1 MKIAEDQPSGLTAL
15 DRPNSYIGRS
25 VPRPNLARLTQG
37 RGQYVTDVVLPRMV
51 HVAFVRSPHAHARIK
66 RIEAEQARK
75 APGLVAVVTGPEL
88 AKVITPWVGVL
99 THLKGIKSAPQHA
112 IAVERACWQGEAVC
126 AVVAKSRAEAEDA
139 CALVEVEYEVL
150 PAVTDAETALDAQ
163 TPVIHPELGDNLT
176 FERALNAGDPDK
188 AFAEAD
194 AVVETTFLFGRH
206 TGVTN
211 EPRAIVADWNAG
223 EERLTVYQGTQ
234 APHMTLNLFA
244 KHLGIEEHQ
253 VRVVTKD
260 VGGSFGIKV
269 HIYADEMAV
278 VALSKLLKRPVK
290 FIADRLE
297 SFVTDIHA
305 RDHRVNAKIGVKRDG
320 TITAFAIDDLT
331 GIGPY
336 SVYPRTSG
344 IEANQIVNLVGG
356 PYTCPNYRARARV
369 VFQNKNVMCQYRA
382 VGHPIATAVTEG
394 LVELAA
400 AKIGMD
406 VTEIRRRNLLPD
418 DKYPA
423 TSAAGLKFERLSHH
437 GCLDKI
443 LRMMDYEN
451 LRAEQTRLRGQG
463 IHRGIGFASFV
474 EVTNPSAAFY
484 GVGGARISSQD
495 GATVR
500 LDATGAVF
508 CHSGVT
514 EQGQGAEAVLAQC
527 VATSFGVPIERVR
540 VITGDT
546 DNTPYGG
553 GTWASRAAGI
563 GGEAAWQAGKA
574 LRGNVLA
581 AAASI
586 LQADPQALD
595 IRNGVV
601 VDADTGRERM
611 PLEEV
616 ARIVYFRPD
625 TLPPGFQAE
634 FMATRHYVPR
644 AYPFA
649 FTNGVQA
656 SYLEVDI
663 RTGEVR
669 LLKHWCVEDCGTVIN
684 PQLVD
689 EQIRGGIVQGI
700 GAALFE
706 HCLYD
711 AEGQML
717 NANMMDYLVPMAA
730 EMPDIEVGHVV
741 TPTADSELGAKGAG
755 EAGTAGAP
763 GCVMNAINDALRPL
777 GAAPITQMPITPE
790 RVLAALRASTS
801 SPHGGEW
808 SGWRGL
814 PSYRSLLPNPLT
826 RIASHIRPLPH
837 GER

>member
-1 MKIAEDQPSGLTAL
+1 
-15 DRPNSYIGRS
+15 
-25 VPRPNLARLTQG
+25 
-37 RGQYVTDVVLPRMV
+37 
-51 HVAFVRSPHAHARIK
+51 
-66 RIEAEQARK
+66 
-75 APGLVAVVTGPEL
+75 
-88 AKVITPWVGVL
+88 
-99 THLKGIKSAPQHA
+99 
-112 IAVERACWQGEAVC
+112 
-126 AVVAKSRAEAEDA
+126 
-139 CALVEVEYEVL
+139 
-150 PAVTDAETALDAQ
+150 
-163 TPVIHPELGDNLT
+163 
-176 FERALNAGDPDK
+176 
-188 AFAEAD
+188 
-194 AVVETTFLFGRH
+194 
-206 TGVTN
+206 
-211 EPRAIVADWNAG
+211 
-223 EERLTVYQGTQ
+223 
-234 APHMTLNLFA
+234 
-244 KHLGIEEHQ
+244 
-253 VRVVTKD
+253 
-260 VGGSFGIKV
+260 
-269 HIYADEMAV
+269 
-278 VALSKLLKRPVK
+278 LLKRPVK

-356 PYTCPNYRARARV
+356 PYVCPNYRARARV

-406 VTEIRRRNLLPD
+406 AAEIRRRNLFPD

-437 GCLDKI
+437 ASLDK
-443 LRMMDYEN
+443 LLGMMDYDG
-451 LRAEQTRLRGQG
+451 LRAEQARLRGQG
-463 IHRGIGFASFV
+463 VHRGIGFASFI

-500 LDATGAVF
+500 LDAAGAVF
-508 CHSGVT
+508 CYSGVT

-546 DNTPYGG
+546 DSTPYGG

-574 LRGNVLA
+574 LRSNVLA

-595 IRNGVV
+595 IRNGIV
-601 VDADTGRERM
+601 VDGDTGRERM

-634 FMATRHYVPR
+634 FMATRHHVPR

-700 GAALFE
+700 GAVLFE

-717 NANMMDYLVPMAA
+717 NANLMDYLVPMAA
-730 EMPDIEVGHVV
+730 EMPDMEIGHVV

-763 GCVMNAINDALRPL
+763 GCVMNAVNDALRPL
-777 GAAPITQMPITPE
+777 GATPITQMPITPE
-790 RVLAALRASTS
+790 RVLKALGVS
-801 SPHGGEW
+801 
-808 SGWRGL
+808 
-814 PSYRSLLPNPLT
+814 
-826 RIASHIRPLPH
+826 
-837 GER
+837 

>member
-1 MKIAEDQPSGLTAL
+1 MRIADDQPSGLSAL

-37 RGQYVTDVVLPRMV
+37 RGQYVSDVTLPRMV
-51 HVAFVRSPHAHARIK
+51 HVAFVRSPHAHARITG
-66 RIEAEQARK
+66 IETAASRT
-75 APGLVAVVTGPEL
+75 APGVIAAVTGAEL
-88 AKVITPWVGVL
+88 TKVITPWVGVL

-112 IAVERACWQGEAVC
+112 IAVDRACWQGEAVC
-126 AVVAKSRAEAEDA
+126 AVVARSRAEAEDA
-139 CALVEVEYEVL
+139 CALVQVEYEPL
-150 PAVTDAETALDAQ
+150 TAVTDAETALDKT
-163 TPVIHPELGDNLT
+163 TPVIHPALGDNLT
-176 FERALNAGDPDK
+176 FERSLVAGDPDK
-188 AFAEAD
+188 AFAQAD
-194 AVVETTFLFGRH
+194 AVVETTFVFGRH

-211 EPRAIVADWNAG
+211 EPRAIVADWNPG
-223 EERLTVYQGTQ
+223 EQRLTVYQGTQ
-234 APHMTLNLFA
+234 APQMTLGIFA
-244 KHLGIEEHQ
+244 KHLGLDEHQ
-253 VRVVTKD
+253 VRVITKD

-269 HIYADEMAV
+269 HIYADEMAA
-278 VALSKLLKRPVK
+278 VALSKLLNRPVK
-290 FIADRLE
+290 FVADRFE

-305 RDHRVNAKIGVKRDG
+305 RDHRVTAKIGVTRDG
-320 TITAFAIDDLT
+320 AITAFEIDDLT

-344 IEANQIVNLVGG
+344 IEANQVVNLVGG

-394 LVELAA
+394 LVDLAA

-406 VTEIRRRNLLPD
+406 PAELRRRNLFAD
-418 DKYPA
+418 DAYPA
-423 TSAAGLKFERLSHH
+423 TGASGIKFEKLSHH
-437 GCLDKI
+437 ASLDKI
-443 LRMMDYEN
+443 LAMMDYQK
-451 LRAEQTRLRGQG
+451 LRAAQAALRPRG
-463 IHRGIGFASFV
+463 IYRGIGLASFI

-495 GATVR
+495 GATLR
-500 LDATGAVF
+500 LDATGNVF
-508 CHSGVT
+508 VHSGVT

-581 AAASI
+581 AAGAM
-586 LQADPQALD
+586 LQADPATLD
-595 IRNGVV
+595 VRAGVV
-601 VDADTGRERM
+601 VDADTGRERL
-611 PLEEV
+611 PLDEV
-616 ARIVYFRPD
+616 TRVVYFRPD

-634 FMATRHYVPR
+634 FMVTRHYVPR
-644 AYPFA
+644 AWPFA

-663 RTGEVR
+663 KTGAVT

-700 GAALFE
+700 GGALYE

-711 AEGQML
+711 EAGQLL
-717 NANMMDYLVPMAA
+717 NGNLMDYLVPMAG
-730 EMPDIEVGHVV
+730 EMPDIDIGHVV

-763 GCVMNAINDALRPL
+763 ACVMNAINDALRPL
-777 GAAPITQMPITPE
+777 NAAPLVEMPFTPE
-790 RVLAALRASTS
+790 RVLRAL
-801 SPHGGEW
+801 G
-808 SGWRGL
+808 
-814 PSYRSLLPNPLT
+814 
-826 RIASHIRPLPH
+826 RI
-837 GER
+837 

>member
-1 MKIAEDQPSGLTAL
+1 
-15 DRPNSYIGRS
+15 
-25 VPRPNLARLTQG
+25 V
-37 RGQYVTDVVLPRMV
+37 
-51 HVAFVRSPHAHARIK
+51 
-66 RIEAEQARK
+66 
-75 APGLVAVVTGPEL
+75 
-88 AKVITPWVGVL
+88 
-99 THLKGIKSAPQHA
+99 
-112 IAVERACWQGEAVC
+112 
-126 AVVAKSRAEAEDA
+126 
-139 CALVEVEYEVL
+139 
-150 PAVTDAETALDAQ
+150 
-163 TPVIHPELGDNLT
+163 
-176 FERALNAGDPDK
+176 LNAGDPDK
-188 AFAEAD
+188 GFADAD
-194 AVVETTFLFGRH
+194 AVVETTFVFGRH

-223 EERLTVYQGTQ
+223 EQRLTVYQGTQ
-234 APHMTLNLFA
+234 APHMTQNLFA
-244 KHLGIEEHQ
+244 KHLNLEEHQ

-269 HIYADEMAV
+269 HIYADEMAT

-305 RDHRVNAKIGVKRDG
+305 RDHRVHAKIGIERNG

-356 PYTCPNYRARARV
+356 PYTCANYRARARV

-406 VTEIRRRNLLPD
+406 AVEIRRRNLFPD

-437 GCLDKI
+437 ASLDKI
-443 LRMMDYEN
+443 LRMMDYES
-451 LRAEQTRLRGQG
+451 LRAEQARLRGQG
-463 IHRGIGFASFV
+463 LHRGIGFASFI

-586 LQADPQALD
+586 LQADPQVLD
-595 IRNGVV
+595 IRGGVV

-741 TPTADSELGAKGAG
+741 TPSADSELGAKGAG

-763 GCVMNAINDALRPL
+763 GCVMNAVNDALRPL
-777 GAAPITQMPITPE
+777 GAAPITQMPITPD
-790 RVLAALRASTS
+790 RVLKAL
-801 SPHGGEW
+801 GGDL
-808 SGWRGL
+808 S
-814 PSYRSLLPNPLT
+814 
-826 RIASHIRPLPH
+826 AK
-837 GER
+837 

>member
-1 MKIAEDQPSGLTAL
+1 MKIAENQPPGLTAL

-37 RGQYVTDVVLPRMV
+37 RGQYVSDVLLPRMA

-66 RIEAEQARK
+66 RIDTEAARK
-75 APGLVAVVTGPEL
+75 ASGIVAVVTGPEL

-139 CALVEVEYEVL
+139 CALVEIAYEIL
-150 PAVTDAETALDAQ
+150 PAVTDPETALDAK

-176 FERALNAGDPDK
+176 FERVLNAGDVDK
-188 AFAEAD
+188 GFAEAD
-194 AVVETTFLFGRH
+194 AVVETTFVFGRH

-234 APHMTLNLFA
+234 APHMTQNLFA
-244 KHLGIEEHQ
+244 KHLKLEEHQ

-269 HIYADEMAV
+269 HIYADEMAA

-305 RDHRVNAKIGVKRDG
+305 RDHRVNAKIGVRRDG

-356 PYTCPNYRARARV
+356 PYTCANYRACARV

-406 VTEIRRRNLLPD
+406 AAEIRRRNLLPD

-437 GCLDKI
+437 ASLDKI
-443 LRMMDYEN
+443 LRIMDYDA
-451 LRAEQTRLRGQG
+451 LRAEQARLRKEGV
-463 IHRGIGFASFV
+463 HPGIGFASFI

-527 VATSFGVPIERVR
+527 VASSFGVPIERVR
-540 VITGDT
+540 VVTGDT

-574 LRGNVLA
+574 LRANVLA

-595 IRNGVV
+595 IRGGIV
-601 VDADTGRERM
+601 VDADSGRERM
-611 PLEEV
+611 PLDEV

-634 FMATRHYVPR
+634 LMATRHYVPR

-656 SYLEVDI
+656 SYLEIDI
-663 RTGEVR
+663 GTGEVR

-700 GAALFE
+700 GAVLFE

-711 AEGQML
+711 AQGQML

-730 EMPDIEVGHVV
+730 EMPDIEIGHVV

-777 GAAPITQMPITPE
+777 GTAPITQMPITPE
-790 RVLAALRASTS
+790 RVLKALSQTS
-801 SPHGGEW
+801 D
-808 SGWRGL
+808 
-814 PSYRSLLPNPLT
+814 
-826 RIASHIRPLPH
+826 
-837 GER
+837 

>member
-1 MKIAEDQPSGLTAL
+1 MKIADDQPSALTAL

-51 HVAFVRSPHAHARIK
+51 HVAFVRSPHAHARLAKIGT
-66 RIEAEQARK
+66 ADARK
-75 APGLVAVVTGPEL
+75 ALGVVAVVTGAEL
-88 AKVITPWVGVL
+88 AEVITPWVGVL

-126 AVVAKSRAEAEDA
+126 AVVAHSRAEAEDA
-139 CALVEVEYEVL
+139 CALVAVEYEVL
-150 PAVTDAETALDAQ
+150 AAVTNAETALDAE
-163 TPVIHPELGDNLT
+163 TPVIHPQLGDNLT
-176 FERALNAGDPDK
+176 FERVLNAGDADK
-188 AFAEAD
+188 GFADAD

-211 EPRAIVADWNAG
+211 EPRAVVADWNPG
-223 EERLTVYQGTQ
+223 EQRLTVYQGTQ
-234 APHMTLNLFA
+234 APHMTQNIFA
-244 KHLGIEEHQ
+244 KHLSLEEHH
-253 VRVVTKD
+253 VRVLTKD

-269 HIYADEMAV
+269 HIYADEMAT

-290 FIADRLE
+290 FVADRLE

-305 RDHRVNAKIGVKRDG
+305 RDHRVKAKIGVKRDG
-320 TITAFAIDDLT
+320 TITAFEIDVLT

-344 IEANQIVNLVGG
+344 IEANQVVNLVGG
-356 PYTCPNYRARARV
+356 PYACPNYRARARV

-382 VGHPIATAVTEG
+382 VGHPIATTVTEG

-406 VTEIRRRNLLPD
+406 AAELRRRNLFAD

-423 TSAAGLKFERLSHH
+423 TGASGLKFEGLSHH
-437 GCLDKI
+437 ASLDKI
-443 LRMMDYEN
+443 LTMMDYAA
-451 LRAEQTRLRGQG
+451 LRAEQAKLREMSV
-463 IHRGIGFASFV
+463 HRGIGLASFI

-514 EQGQGAEAVLAQC
+514 EQGQGAESVLAQC
-527 VATSFGVPIERVR
+527 VASSFGVPIERVR
-540 VITGDT
+540 VVTGDT
-546 DNTPYGG
+546 DNVPYGG

-586 LQADPQALD
+586 LQADPKALD
-595 IRNGVV
+595 IRNGIV
-601 VDADTGRERM
+601 VDADSGRERM
-611 PLEEV
+611 GLDEV

-625 TLPPGFQAE
+625 TLPPDFQAE
-634 FMATRHYVPR
+634 FLVTRHYVPR
-644 AYPFA
+644 GWPFA

-663 RTGEVR
+663 RTGAVS
-669 LLKHWCVEDCGTVIN
+669 LLRHWCVEDCGTVIN

-700 GAALFE
+700 GAVLFE

-711 AEGQML
+711 QDGQML
-717 NANMMDYLVPMAA
+717 NANMMDYLVPMAG
-730 EMPDIEVGHVV
+730 EIPDIEIGHVV

-763 GCVMNAINDALRPL
+763 ACVMNAVNDALRPL

-790 RVLAALRASTS
+790 RVLAALR
-801 SPHGGEW
+801 
-808 SGWRGL
+808 R
-814 PSYRSLLPNPLT
+814 
-826 RIASHIRPLPH
+826 
-837 GER
+837 

>member
-1 MKIAEDQPSGLTAL
+1 MKIADDQPSGLTAL

-37 RGQYVTDVVLPRMV
+37 RGHYVTDVVLPRMA

-66 RIEAEQARK
+66 AIDTAAAK
-75 APGLVAVVTGPEL
+75 KSAGVIAVVTGVEL
-88 AKVITPWVGVL
+88 WKVITPWVGVL
-99 THLKGIKSAPQHA
+99 THLKGIKSAPQYA

-126 AVVAKSRAEAEDA
+126 AVVAKTRAEAEDGS
-139 CALVEVEYEVL
+139 ALVSVDYEVL
-150 PAVTDAETALDAQ
+150 PAVTDPETALDAKS
-163 TPVIHPELGDNLT
+163 PVIHPALGDNLT
-176 FERALNAGDPDK
+176 FERVLNAGDPDK
-188 AFAEAD
+188 GFAEAD
-194 AVVETTFLFGRH
+194 EIVETTFLFGRH

-223 EERLTVYQGTQ
+223 EQRLTVYQGTQ
-234 APHMTLNLFA
+234 APHMTQNIFA
-244 KHLGIEEHQ
+244 KHLALQEHQ
-253 VRVVTKD
+253 VRVLTKD

-269 HIYADEMAV
+269 HIYADEMAT
-278 VALSKLLKRPVK
+278 VALAKLLKRPIK
-290 FIADRLE
+290 FVADRFE

-305 RDHRVNAKIGVKRDG
+305 RDHRVKARIGVKRDG
-320 TITAFAIDDLT
+320 TITAFEIDDLT

-344 IEANQIVNLVGG
+344 IEANQVVNLTGG

-406 VTEIRRRNLLPD
+406 PIELRRRNLYAD
-418 DKYPA
+418 NAYPA
-423 TSAAGLKFERLSHH
+423 TSASGLKFEGLSHFASH
-437 GCLDKI
+437 DKLI
-443 LRMMDYEN
+443 KMMNYGA
-451 LRAEQTRLRGQG
+451 LRAEQARLRERGV
-463 IHRGIGFASFV
+463 HRGIGFASFI

-484 GVGGARISSQD
+484 GVGGAKISSQD
-495 GATVR
+495 GATLR
-500 LDATGAVF
+500 LDATGAVI
-508 CHSGVT
+508 CQSSVT
-514 EQGQGAEAVLAQC
+514 EQGQGTESILAQV

-574 LRGNVLA
+574 LRDNVLA

-586 LQADPQALD
+586 LQADPKALD
-595 IRNGVV
+595 IRAGVV

-611 PLEEV
+611 GLDEV
-616 ARIVYFRPD
+616 ARVVYFRPD
-625 TLPPGFQAE
+625 TLPPDFQAE
-634 FMATRHYVPR
+634 FMVTRHYVPR
-644 AYPFA
+644 KWPFA

-663 RTGEVR
+663 RTGEVK

-700 GAALFE
+700 GGVLFE

-711 AEGQML
+711 DQGQML
-717 NANMMDYLVPMAA
+717 NATMMDYLVPMAG
-730 EMPDIEVGHVV
+730 EMPDIEIGHVV
-741 TPTADSELGAKGAG
+741 TPTAESELGAKGAG

-763 GCVMNAINDALRPL
+763 ACIMNAINDALRPL
-777 GAAPITQMPITPE
+777 GAAPLTQMPITPE
-790 RVLAALRASTS
+790 RVLGALRGA
-801 SPHGGEW
+801 
-808 SGWRGL
+808 
-814 PSYRSLLPNPLT
+814 
-826 RIASHIRPLPH
+826 
-837 GER
+837 

>member
-1 MKIAEDQPSGLTAL
+1 MKVAPDQPSGLLAL

-25 VPRPNLARLTQG
+25 VPRPNLHRLTAG
-37 RGQYVTDVVLPRMV
+37 RGQYVSDVVLPRMV
-51 HVAFVRSPHAHARIK
+51 HVAFVRSPRAHARIK
-66 RIEAEQARK
+66 QIDTARAKK
-75 APGLVAVVTGPEL
+75 APGVVAVVTGAEL

-126 AVVAKSRAEAEDA
+126 AVVARTRAQAEDA
-139 CALVEVEYEVL
+139 CALVDVDYEVL
-150 PAVTDAETALDAQ
+150 PAVTDAETALDAA
-163 TPVIHPELGDNLT
+163 TPVIHPALGDNLT
-176 FERALNAGDPDK
+176 FERTLNAGDADK
-188 AFAEAD
+188 GFAEAD
-194 AVVETTFLFGRH
+194 AVVDTTFVFGRH

-211 EPRAIVADWNAG
+211 EPRAIVADWNPG
-223 EERLTVYQGTQ
+223 EQRLTVYQGTQ
-234 APHMTLNLFA
+234 APHMTQNIFA
-244 KHLGIEEHQ
+244 KHLDLEEHQ
-253 VRVVTKD
+253 VRVLTKD

-269 HIYADEMAV
+269 HIYADEMAA
-278 VALSKLLKRPVK
+278 VALAKLLKRPVK
-290 FIADRLE
+290 FVADRFE

-305 RDHRVNAKIGVKRDG
+305 RDHRIKAKIGVKNNG
-320 TITAFAIDDLT
+320 TITAFEIDDLT
-331 GIGPY
+331 GVGPY

-344 IEANQIVNLVGG
+344 IEANQVVNLVGG

-406 VTEIRRRNLLPD
+406 PAELRRRNLFAD

-423 TSAAGLKFERLSHH
+423 TGAAGLKFEKLSHH
-437 GCLDKI
+437 ASLDKI
-443 LRMMDYEN
+443 LAMMDYAA
-451 LRAEQTRLRGQG
+451 LRAEQSRLRERG
-463 IHRGIGFASFV
+463 IHRGIGFASFI

-495 GATVR
+495 GATLK
-500 LDATGAVF
+500 LDSTGAVF
-508 CHSGVT
+508 VHSGVT
-514 EQGQGAEAVLAQC
+514 EQGQGAESVLAQC

-546 DNTPYGG
+546 DHTPYGG

-563 GGEAAWQAGKA
+563 GGEAAWQAGKV
-574 LRGNVLA
+574 LRANVLT

-586 LQADPQALD
+586 LQADAKALD
-595 IRNGVV
+595 IRAGVV
-601 VDADTGRERM
+601 VDADTGRERIG
-611 PLEEV
+611 LDEV

-625 TLPPGFQAE
+625 TLPPGLQAE
-634 FMATRHYVPR
+634 FVVTRHYVPR
-644 AYPFA
+644 AWPFA

-656 SYLEVDI
+656 SHLEVDI
-663 RTGEVR
+663 RTGEAK

-700 GAALFE
+700 GGALFE

-711 AEGQML
+711 EAGQLL
-717 NANMMDYLVPMAA
+717 NGTMMDYLVPMAT
-730 EMPDIEVGHVV
+730 EMPDIDIGHVV

-763 GCVMNAINDALRPL
+763 ACVMNAINDALRPL
-777 GAAPITQMPITPE
+777 GAAPITAMPITPE
-790 RVLAALRASTS
+790 RVLAALQ
-801 SPHGGEW
+801 H
-808 SGWRGL
+808 L
-814 PSYRSLLPNPLT
+814 
-826 RIASHIRPLPH
+826 
-837 GER
+837 

>member
-1 MKIAEDQPSGLTAL
+1 MKIADDQPSGLTAL

-25 VPRPNLARLTQG
+25 VPRPNLIRLTQG
-37 RGQYVTDVVLPRMV
+37 RGQYVADVVLPRMV
-51 HVAFVRSPHAHARIK
+51 HVAFVRSPHAHARIA
-66 RIEAEQARK
+66 RIDTQQARK
-75 APGLVAVVTGPEL
+75 ARGVVAVVTGSEL

-150 PAVTDAETALDAQ
+150 PAVTDPETALDAK

-176 FERALNAGDPDK
+176 FERLLNAGDVDK
-188 AFAEAD
+188 GFAEAD

-223 EERLTVYQGTQ
+223 EARLTVYQGTQ

-244 KHLGIEEHQ
+244 KHLGLEEHQ
-253 VRVVTKD
+253 VRVITKD

-269 HIYADEMAV
+269 HIYADEMAA

-290 FIADRLE
+290 FVADRLE

-305 RDHRVNAKIGVKRDG
+305 RDHRVNAKIGIKRDG

-356 PYTCPNYRARARV
+356 PYTCANYRARARV

-406 VTEIRRRNLLPD
+406 PAEIRRRNLFPD
-418 DKYPA
+418 DKYPVV
-423 TSAAGLKFERLSHH
+423 SAAGLKFERLSHH
-437 GCLDKI
+437 ASLDKI
-443 LRMMDYEN
+443 LRMMDYEG
-451 LRAEQTRLRGQG
+451 LRDEQARLRGEG
-463 IHRGIGFASFV
+463 IHRGIGFASFI

-527 VATSFGVPIERVR
+527 VASSFGVPIERVR
-540 VITGDT
+540 VVTGDT

-574 LRGNVLA
+574 LRANVLA

-595 IRNGVV
+595 IRGGIV
-601 VDADTGRERM
+601 VDADSGRERM
-611 PLEEV
+611 PLDEV

-656 SYLEVDI
+656 SYLQIDI
-663 RTGEVR
+663 RTGEVH

-700 GAALFE
+700 GAVLFE

-711 AEGQML
+711 AQGQML

-790 RVLAALRASTS
+790 RVLAAL
-801 SPHGGEW
+801 E
-808 SGWRGL
+808 
-814 PSYRSLLPNPLT
+814 T
-826 RIASHIRPLPH
+826 R
-837 GER
+837 